1 MEKNDREKILKRL
14 KIFST
19 ILMVIMIIAAALLL
33 YRVSDYVQESNYR
46 KSKYYDYSFKSLDT
60 NYAKYAT
67 SNFIFEGYEGKQTG
81 SQLKYLIVKLMN
93 SAKTFEGEDASQ
105 LPKLEYRRSNGE
117 VMYSDDRIDAV
128 TCEEPSEKK
137 SLKKIFL
144 KYDYDEFERRIK
156 WEEEA
161 EKQDKIISEKLTEDE
176 FKSYLKGVSGI
187 SGKIDS
193 KQTYEVEFKYKWD
206 HVIDTVIISE

>member
-60 NYAKYAT
+60 NYAKNAT
-67 SNFIFEGYEGKQTG
+67 SNFIFGGYEGNQTG
-81 SQLKYLIVKLMN
+81 SQLKYLIQRLIN
-93 SAKTFEGEDASQ
+93 STKTFEGEDASK

-128 TCEEPSEKK
+128 ACEEPSEEK
-137 SLKKIFL
+137 SLKRIFL

-161 EKQDKIISEKLTEDE
+161 EKQDKIISEKLKEDE
-176 FKSYLKGVSGI
+176 FKSYLKGI
-187 SGKIDS
+187 YDIQGKIS
-193 KQTYEVEFKYKWD
+193 SRQTYEVEFKYKWD